1 MLSLILEGKITQRIG
16 KGLRAYFK
24 PTGGRIRLEGAGS
37 GGYAVYRRRVK
48 AVRRLLREEDA
59 LAKRSLLGIVII
71 LGLWSSPGQAG
82 DRDLTPR
89 EIYELDSPA
98 VVMIIGYSNSGQRG
112 SGGTGSIIQQDGFV
126 LTNAH
131 VVIEEQTGKPYPR
144 LTVYLK
150 PDRVSGD
157 PKTDLSRSGKG
168 RVVAF
173 SQSLDLALLKL
184 DGLPGP
190 FPVLEL
196 DDSDR
201 IEIGDRVVAIGHP
214 EQGGLWTLTTGTIS
228 AQFENFNATKGK
240 SVFQTE
246 TGLNRGNSGGPLL
259 DTDGR
264 IIGINTA
271 IVRLAS
277 DGQPITS
284 ISFSLKSNVAKR
296 WLRDQGVS
304 FQEMPTSDKA
314 ALDKSANRS
323 TPLPGDQTTSPENPS
338 AVPLIASPSS
348 PISASS
354 RPYNL
359 DRLISERSRAE
370 ADLEEMIKEMR
381 SKFRER

>member
-1 MLSLILEGKITQRIG
+1 M
-16 KGLRAYFK
+16 
-24 PTGGRIRLEGAGS
+24 P
-37 GGYAVYRRRVK
+37 
-48 AVRRLLREEDA
+48 RRLL
-59 LAKRSLLGIVII
+59 LGMVII
-71 LGLWSSPGQAG
+71 LALWPGPGLT
-82 DRDLTPR
+82 RNHDLTPR

-98 VVMIIGYSNSGQRG
+98 VVMILGYSNSGQRG
-112 SGGTGSIIQQDGFV
+112 SGGTGSIIKQDGFV

-144 LTVYLK
+144 LTIYLK

-157 PKTDLSRSGKG
+157 PKADLSRSAKG
-168 RVVAF
+168 RVLAF
-173 SQSLDLALLKL
+173 SQPLDLALLKL

-264 IIGINTA
+264 MVGINTA
-271 IVRLAS
+271 IARLS
-277 DGQPITS
+277 PDGLPIAS
-284 ISFSLKSNVAKR
+284 ISFSLKSNVAKQ

-304 FQEMPTSDKA
+304 FEKTPASDRP
-314 ALDKSANRS
+314 ALDTSAPRS
-323 TPLPGDQTTSPENPS
+323 TPLPGEQTAQVENPS
-338 AVPLIASPSS
+338 AAPKITSPSS
-348 PISASS
+348 PLAASS

-370 ADLEEMIKEMR
+370 ADLEDMIKEMR
-381 SKFRER
+381 GKFSGR